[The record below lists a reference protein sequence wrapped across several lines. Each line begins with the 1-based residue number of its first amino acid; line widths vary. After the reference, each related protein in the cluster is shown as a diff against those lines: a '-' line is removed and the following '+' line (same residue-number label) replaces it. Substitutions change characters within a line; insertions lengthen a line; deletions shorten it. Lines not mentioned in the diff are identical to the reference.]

1 MKLCLVF
8 SLQVTSGKY
17 QLEKTLEEFKQKFC
31 RAEQALQASQ
41 VKESE
46 LRKSNEVSEEQ
57 R

>member
-1 MKLCLVF
+1 MKFSFVS

-31 RAEQALQASQ
+31 RTEQALQASQ
-41 VKESE
+41 VKENE
-46 LRKSNEVSEEQ
+46 LRRSSEVSMES